1 MAQKHRSTQVRRKQ
15 IIDAARKLIIKQ
27 GSEHVT
33 VRNIAKEVKI
43 SEAAIYRHFKSK
55 RDVLLL
61 LANQITDNLLQ
72 DIENAESGAHDP
84 LERIDAILKSHLS
97 TIEQRRGISF
107 LVLAEIISLGD
118 KKLNKEV
125 YKNLQTYV
133 GRLKTLLSDGASAGW
148 VRQDLD
154 LEAASFLMFGL
165 IQGLVNIWALSN
177 YGFDLVSRYSALWN
191 VYRES
196 VMVPP
201 KAHPV

>member
-1 MAQKHRSTQVRRKQ
+1 MVQKHRSTLVRRKQ
-15 IIDAARKLIIKQ
+15 IIDAARKLIIKK

-72 DIENAESGAHDP
+72 DIENEAPGGRDP
-84 LERIDAILKSHLS
+84 LERIDRILKSHLS

-118 KKLNKEV
+118 KKLNNEV
-125 YKNLQTYV
+125 YKNLQAYV
-133 GRLKTLLSDGASAGW
+133 DRLKTLLSDGASSGR
-148 VRQDLD
+148 VKQDLD
-154 LEAASFLMFGL
+154 LDAASLLMFGL
-165 IQGLVNIWALSN
+165 IQGLVNMWALSN
-177 YGFDLVSRYSALWN
+177 YGFDLAERYSALWT
-191 VYRES
+191 VYRQCV
-196 VMVPP
+196 VMP
-201 KAHPV
+201 